1 MNRFKKIILFI
12 AGLLVIPA
20 IVAFLTAFILK
31 IDIFDHALVECLC
44 FDYALTYVLTP
55 LLYRPKIQKYISNK
69 YVFFVLIFFVFWLF
83 EVCRIQFLV

>member
-12 AGLLVIPA
+12 AGLLVIPT

-31 IDIFDHALVECLC
+31 IDIFEHALVECL
-44 FDYALTYVLTP
+44 FFEYMIAYILTP
-55 LLYRPKIQKYISNK
+55 LLYRQKIQKYIPNK
-69 YVFFVLIFFVFWLF
+69 YVFFALIFFVFWLF